1 MVYPNNKF
9 KCSNCRRYPKETEDN
24 ISSNLILKL
33 SGSSIRPTAI
43 FKLQKPYFM
52 SNLIHI
58 VLYFED
64 SKGIEHTVN
73 VSAYYYPAEPATL
86 LDEPTNAYFEILTAY
101 IKGVPFELDELADFL
116 ETKTA
121 EQIEDLII
129 EKLFDTYEDFC
140 DYSDPEQ
147 YLNY

>member
-1 MVYPNNKF
+1 M
-9 KCSNCRRYPKETEDN
+9 T
-24 ISSNLILKL
+24 
-33 SGSSIRPTAI
+33 
-43 FKLQKPYFM
+43 
-52 SNLIHI
+52 NLIHI

-64 SKGIEHTVN
+64 SKGIEHAVN
-73 VSAYYYPAEPATL
+73 VSAYYYPAEPATY

-101 IKGVPFELDELADFL
+101 IKGVPFEIDELEDFL

-129 EKLFDTYEDFC
+129 EKLFDTYEDFS

>member
-1 MVYPNNKF
+1 
-9 KCSNCRRYPKETEDN
+9 
-24 ISSNLILKL
+24 
-33 SGSSIRPTAI
+33 
-43 FKLQKPYFM
+43 M

-73 VSAYYYPAEPATL
+73 VSAYYYPAEPATY

-101 IKGVPFELDELADFL
+101 IKGVPFDIDELASFL

-129 EKLFDTYEDFC
+129 EKLFDTYEDFS
-140 DYSDPEQ
+140 DYADPEQ
-147 YLNY
+147 YFNY